1 MAGRYSTTH
10 GGKNMKYKKILDTL
24 EKIHCIAQE
33 IENEI
38 KPYQLENEGLKHMFE
53 ELFTEIE
60 TVRNPLFDIV
70 HCFDKGR
77 E

>member
-1 MAGRYSTTH
+1 MNSLSRY
-10 GGKNMKYKKILDTL
+10 KEILEGL
-24 EKIHCIAQE
+24 EKIHCQVQE
-33 IENEI
+33 IDQEI
-38 KPYQLENEGLKHMFE
+38 KAHQPENEGLKPMFE
-53 ELFTEIE
+53 ELYTEIE